1 VLQNH
6 DDRHVADIP
15 AHPMVRWL
23 GSALVSTDEPIV
35 IFHNPSCSK
44 SRQALE
50 LLEERGV
57 EPEVVKYKD
66 HPLDRATIE
75 RIVALVPN
83 DPADL
88 VRAGDARKAGLDP
101 ADYVTAEAVTE
112 LLVEQGGLMERPV
125 VLRGDRAVIGRPTE
139 AVESLLD

>member
-1 VLQNH
+1 MH
-6 DDRHVADIP
+6 
-15 AHPMVRWL
+15 
-23 GSALVSTDEPIV
+23 VSTDEPIV

-44 SRQALE
+44 SRQALA
-50 LLEERGV
+50 LLQERGV

-66 HPLDRATIE
+66 QPLDRATIE

-83 DPADL
+83 EPADL
-88 VRAGDARKAGLDP
+88 VRSGDARKAGLDP
-101 ADYVTAEAVTE
+101 AAYTTAAEVTE
-112 LLVEQGGLMERPV
+112 LLVEHGELMERPV

>member
-1 VLQNH
+1 
-6 DDRHVADIP
+6 
-15 AHPMVRWL
+15 M
-23 GSALVSTDEPIV
+23 STDDAIV

-50 LLEERGV
+50 LLKERGV

-75 RIVALVPN
+75 RIVRLVPD
-83 DPADL
+83 DPSAL

-101 ADYVTAEAVTE
+101 RAYTTEDEVIE
-112 LLVEQGGLMERPV
+112 LLVAHGGLMERPV
-125 VLRGDRAVIGRPTE
+125 VLHGDQAVIGRPTE
-139 AVESLLD
+139 AIESLLD